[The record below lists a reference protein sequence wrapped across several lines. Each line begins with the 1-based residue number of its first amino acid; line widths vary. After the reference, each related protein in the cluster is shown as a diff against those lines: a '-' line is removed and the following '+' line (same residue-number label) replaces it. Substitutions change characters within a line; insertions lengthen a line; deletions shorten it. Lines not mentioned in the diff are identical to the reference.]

1 MSSKKGK
8 ERKDENSML
17 RKLIMK
23 CLLVLGVCSVVV
35 GCSSGSGEKFKAE
48 LKDEIPMTFQIQV
61 EDGNVVK
68 GEQEIVFKLSDRE
81 EKVYQF
87 YLEMLE
93 KSMDD
98 YNVKAGT
105 HATLTSD
112 DKEQIIT
119 TNITINFEEAD
130 PDEIIDFFDTK
141 HENLLNESDLP
152 SWDLVKKNLEKK
164 GFEIT
169 PV

>member
-1 MSSKKGK
+1 
-8 ERKDENSML
+8 ML
-17 RKLIMK
+17 RKIIMK

-35 GCSSGSGEKFKAE
+35 GCSSGSGEQFKAE

-61 EDGNVVK
+61 EDDNVVK

-98 YNVKAGT
+98 YNAKTGT